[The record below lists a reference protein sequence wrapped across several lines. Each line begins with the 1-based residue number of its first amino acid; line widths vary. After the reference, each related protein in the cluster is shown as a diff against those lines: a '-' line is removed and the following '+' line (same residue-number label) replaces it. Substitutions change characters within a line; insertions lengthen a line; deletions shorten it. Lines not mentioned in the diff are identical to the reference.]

1 MIQVKTW
8 SKIDDVIDNFKDTEV
23 FFEVVVNN
31 KVIFD
36 GETIYEIL
44 MYHYTDWSF
53 LVRNETPETAFRRM
67 YTTYVSE
74 VGYNYYRAVDAMTRE
89 YNPINNYS
97 MTESGID
104 GNKISDKTQ
113 TTKTDTVN
121 GNKFSDE
128 ENTSTGQIENDN
140 YVNAFNSDVNDAG
153 THSAKS
159 ITKNNDVKDVKHM
172 TSTEEVATEDNN
184 VRLYDYDTVGKTYTH
199 NETDETNANNITLS
213 YHKEDNNGNPQ
224 TVEMGSDFTNGTI
237 HELTRAGNIGVTT
250 NAQMIQGEIE
260 MRKVSLINEFVQGF
274 IREYC
279 CYLGVE
285 E

>member
-1 MIQVKTW
+1 MMKTW
-8 SKIDDVIDNFKDTEV
+8 CKIDEIIDNFKGTEV
-23 FFEVVVNN
+23 FFELIVNDSI
-31 KVIFD
+31 VFD

-44 MYHYTDWSF
+44 LYHYTDWSF
-53 LVRNETPETAFRRM
+53 LVRNETPENTFRRM
-67 YTTYVSE
+67 YTTYTSE

-104 GNKISDKTQ
+104 GNKTGNKTQ

-159 ITKNNDVKDVKHM
+159 VTKNNNVKDVKHI
-172 TSTEEVATEDNN
+172 TSTENVATEDNTVKLN
-184 VRLYDYDTVGKTYTH
+184 NYDTVSKAYTK
-199 NETDETNANNITLS
+199 NEIEESYANNVSLN
-213 YHKEDNNGNPQ
+213 YHKEDNKGNPQ
-224 TVEMGSDFTNGTI
+224 TVRMGSDFTNGTI

-260 MRKVSLINEFVQGF
+260 MRKISLLNEFVQGF
-274 IREYC
+274 IRKYC
-279 CYLGVE
+279 CYLGVDE
-285 E
+285 

>member
-1 MIQVKTW
+1 MKTW
-8 SKIDDVIDNFKDTEV
+8 CKIDEIIDNLHGTEV
-23 FFEVVVNN
+23 SFELIVNDTI
-31 KVIFD
+31 VFD
-36 GETIYEIL
+36 GKTIYEIL
-44 MYHYTDWSF
+44 LYHYTDWSF
-53 LVRNETPETAFRRM
+53 LVRNNTPENTFIRM
-67 YTTYVSE
+67 YTTYKSE
-74 VGYNYYRAVDAMTRE
+74 VGYNYYRAVDAMKRE

-128 ENTSTGQIENDN
+128 ESTSTGQIENDN
-140 YVNAFNSDVNDAG
+140 YVNAFNSDVNDVG

-172 TSTEEVATEDNN
+172 TSTEEVVTEDNN
-184 VRLYDYDTVGKTYTH
+184 VRLYNYDTVGKTYTN

-213 YHKEDNNGNPQ
+213 YHKEDNKGNPQ
-224 TVEMGSDFTNGTI
+224 TVKIGSDFTNGTI

-279 CYLGVE
+279 CYLGVDE
-285 E
+285 

>member
-1 MIQVKTW
+1 MKTW
-8 SKIDDVIDNFKDTEV
+8 SKIDDVIDTFKDTEV

-31 KVIFD
+31 KVVFG

-44 MYHYTDWSF
+44 MYHYTEWSF

-113 TTKTDTVN
+113 ATKTDTVN

-140 YVNAFNSDVNDAG
+140 YVNAFNSDINDAG

-159 ITKNNDVKDVKHM
+159 ITKNNNVKDIKHM
-172 TSTEEVATEDNN
+172 TSTEEVTTEDNN
-184 VRLYDYDTVGKTYTH
+184 VRLSNYDTVGKTYTN
-199 NETDETNANNITLS
+199 NETNETNANNITLS
-213 YHKEDNNGNPQ
+213 YHKEDNSGNSQ

-279 CYLGVE
+279 CYLGVDE
-285 E
+285 